1 MISGMLVYPQLR
13 KEAIFL
19 INSNK
24 KKMRASTSTYRV
36 RGIFLSFPCNLSVLI
51 SFDALDRL
59 ESGRAMFVTGG
70 ETNGS

>member
-13 KEAIFL
+13 KEAISL
-19 INSNK
+19 INSN
-24 KKMRASTSTYRV
+24 KKMRASTSAYRV

-51 SFDALDRL
+51 SFDARDRL
-59 ESGRAMFVTGG
+59 EGGRAMFVTGG